1 MDLNLPTSPVPVFP
15 LRGVFL
21 FPHQA
26 LPLHIFEPRYR
37 QMVGDLLDGPGRL
50 VLASPASTPDDGASD
65 LPEVAGLGEILR
77 HEKLPDGRYMIWV
90 HGLSR
95 VRIEEVPSDR
105 LYRRVQVTAFEE
117 QDVSDDEAAE
127 LVPELR
133 AATSA
138 RLQQPLP
145 LPDDAPTSLLTDL
158 LLQAIGT
165 PLRLLEHAYAEP
177 SVAVRARFALR
188 QSKRSGRRRPPKAE
202 PGAEPDPQQP
212 DGGDDGV

>member
-1 MDLNLPTSPVPVFP
+1 MDLPLPISPVPVFP

-37 QMVGDLLDGPGRL
+37 QLVGDLLDGPGRL
-50 VLASPASTPDDGASD
+50 VLASPIADPGDGTD
-65 LPEVAGLGEILR
+65 LPEVAGMGEILR
-77 HEKLPDGRYMIWV
+77 HEKLPDGRYMVWV

-95 VRIEEVPSDR
+95 VRIQEVPSDR

-133 AATSA
+133 AAASA

-177 SVAVRARFALR
+177 SVAARARFALR
-188 QSKRSGRRRPPKAE
+188 QSKRSGRKRPPKPSPDE
-202 PGAEPDPQQP
+202 NSDPGTGE
-212 DGGDDGV
+212 G

>member
-1 MDLNLPTSPVPVFP
+1 MDLTLPSSPVPVFP

-50 VLASPASTPDDGASD
+50 VLASPAARPTEAAND
-65 LPEVAGLGEILR
+65 LPAVAGLGEILR
-77 HEKLPDGRYMIWV
+77 HEKLPDGRYTIWV

-95 VRIEEVPSDR
+95 VRIHEVPSDR
-105 LYRRVQVTAFEE
+105 LYRRVRCTAFEE
-117 QDVSDDEAAE
+117 VEVSDDEAAE

-145 LPDDAPTSLLTDL
+145 LPEDAPTSLLTDL

-165 PLRLLEHAYAEP
+165 PLLLLEHAYAEP
-177 SVAVRARFALR
+177 SVAARARFALR
-188 QSKRSGRRRPPKAE
+188 QSRRQRPP
-202 PGAEPDPQQP
+202 GADD
-212 DGGDDGV
+212 DGSTGDDRTPAPE

>member
-26 LPLHIFEPRYR
+26 LPLHVFEPRYR

-50 VLASPASTPDDGASD
+50 VLASPAATPDDGASD

-117 QDVSDDEAAE
+117 QDVSEDEAAE

-177 SVAVRARFALR
+177 SVAARARFALR
-188 QSKRSGRRRPPKAE
+188 QSKRTRRKQPPAA
-202 PGAEPDPQQP
+202 GPDEGTPES
-212 DGGDDGV
+212 

>member
-1 MDLNLPTSPVPVFP
+1 VDLPLPSSPVPVFP
-15 LRGVFL
+15 LRGIFL

-50 VLASPASTPDDGASD
+50 VLASPVADPGEGTD

-117 QDVSDDEAAE
+117 QDVSEDEAAE

-138 RLQQPLP
+138 RLQEPLP

-177 SVAVRARFALR
+177 SVAARARFALR

-212 DGGDDGV
+212 DDGNNGV

>member
-1 MDLNLPTSPVPVFP
+1 VDLPLPTSPVPVFP
-15 LRGVFL
+15 LRGIFL

-50 VLASPASTPDDGASD
+50 VLASPASTPDASDSD

-95 VRIEEVPSDR
+95 VRIREVPSDR
-105 LYRRVQVTAFEE
+105 LYRRVQVTPFDE

-127 LVPELR
+127 LLPELR

-138 RLQQPLP
+138 RLQEPLP
-145 LPDDAPTSLLTDL
+145 LPEDAPTSLLADL

-165 PLRLLEHAYAEP
+165 PLRLLENAYAEP
-177 SVAVRARFALR
+177 SVAARARFALR
-188 QSKRSGRRRPPKAE
+188 QAKRSERRRPPKSA
-202 PGAEPDPQQP
+202 PGAESDPRP
-212 DGGDDGV
+212 PDDGSDDA

>member
-1 MDLNLPTSPVPVFP
+1 VDLPLPSSPVPVFP
-15 LRGVFL
+15 LRGIFL

-50 VLASPASTPDDGASD
+50 VLASPVADPGEGTD

-95 VRIEEVPSDR
+95 VRIQEVLSDR

-117 QDVSDDEAAE
+117 QDVSEDEAAE

-138 RLQQPLP
+138 RLQEPLP

-177 SVAVRARFALR
+177 SVAARARFALR
-188 QSKRSGRRRPPKAE
+188 QSKRTRRKQPPAA
-202 PGAEPDPQQP
+202 GPDEGTPES
-212 DGGDDGV
+212 